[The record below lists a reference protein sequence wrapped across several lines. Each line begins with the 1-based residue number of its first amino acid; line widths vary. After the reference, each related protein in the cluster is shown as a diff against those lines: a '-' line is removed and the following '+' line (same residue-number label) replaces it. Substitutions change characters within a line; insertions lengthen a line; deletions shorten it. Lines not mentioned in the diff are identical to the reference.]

1 MPDAPLTF
9 GILVDVLAVMVLLF
23 FLGRGLSRGVSDEL
37 ARIMGFVGG
46 AWAGVAFF
54 PHIQKTFSAL
64 TGTLASAAFTGTSAS
79 AALTR
84 TSASAAFTLT
94 SLTLTLLAGF
104 IVGLIIRYIFNA
116 MFQVVI
122 LQPADAV
129 LGLAAGAVYAAV
141 IFAVVFAL
149 AMLIPLTSVQRLF
162 TEQSRVGQQ
171 VCPWLRAHMGLQ

>member
-9 GILVDVLAVMVLLF
+9 GTLVDVLAVMVLLF
-23 FLGRGLSRGVSDEL
+23 FISRGLLRGVSDEL

-46 AWAGVAFF
+46 AWAGVTFY
-54 PHIQKTFSAL
+54 PHIQGTFSSL
-64 TGTLASAAFTGTSAS
+64 TGAPSSAAIA
-79 AALTR
+79 
-84 TSASAAFTLT
+84 LT
-94 SLTLTLLAGF
+94 SLALTLLAGLL
-104 IVGLIIRYIFNA
+104 IGLAVRCVFNA

-141 IFAVVFAL
+141 ILAVVFAL
-149 AMLIPLTSVQRLF
+149 AMIVPIKPVQRLF

-171 VCPWLRAHMGLQ
+171 ICPWLRAHMGLK

>member
-23 FLGRGLSRGVSDEL
+23 FLVRGLIRGVSDEL
-37 ARIMGFVGG
+37 ARVLSFVGG
-46 AWAGVAFF
+46 ASVGVALY
-54 PHIQKTFSAL
+54 PHIQKTLSSL
-64 TGTLASAAFTGTSAS
+64 TGTPSS
-79 AALTR
+79 AAL
-84 TSASAAFTLT
+84 ALT

-104 IVGLIIRYIFNA
+104 IVGLAMRYAFTA

-129 LGLAAGAVYAAV
+129 LGLAAGAVYAA
-141 IFAVVFAL
+141 IILAVVFAL
-149 AMLIPLTSVQRLF
+149 ALLIPLTPVQRLF

-171 VCPWLRAHMGLQ
+171 VCPWLRAHMGLK

>member
-23 FLGRGLSRGVSDEL
+23 FLVRGLIRGVSDEL
-37 ARIMGFVGG
+37 ARVLSFIGG
-46 AWAGVAFF
+46 ASAGVAIY
-54 PHIQKTFSAL
+54 PLIQKTLSSL
-64 TGTLASAAFTGTSAS
+64 TGTPSS
-79 AALTR
+79 AAL
-84 TSASAAFTLT
+84 ALT

-104 IVGLIIRYIFNA
+104 IGGLAIRYAFTA

-141 IFAVVFAL
+141 ILAVVFAL